1 MSYDIR
7 LLYMTLDDSI
17 VRTSNLSV
25 PEAVREII
33 TKNRSIYDCMKMD
46 VINYTALAV
55 KIQPDVERQLGNPV
69 NLNTIVVAIKRYAD
83 SFLEKEEI
91 RTESVLKNARLSLTD
106 GILDIKFSTSDMG
119 KKEAASL
126 LDKFEQYDSD
136 YEFFRMA
143 DSTFRVLTE
152 DLADIRRMFESFPS
166 AKNFFSTGLAK
177 IEIRI
182 PQEQNR
188 SDVVSY
194 VAEILHNN
202 GIELQNAFFSQDNII
217 LVLREEDASKAYEVL
232 RAEISR

>member
-1 MSYDIR
+1 M
-7 LLYMTLDDSI
+7 
-17 VRTSNLSV
+17 RTSNLSV
-25 PEAVREII
+25 PEVVREII
-33 TKNRSIYDCMKMD
+33 TRNRSIYDCMKMD

-55 KIQPDVERQLGNPV
+55 KIQPDVERQLGNSV

-83 SFLEKEEI
+83 SFLEKEDI
-91 RTESVLKNARLSLTD
+91 KTESVLKNARLSLTD
-106 GILDIKFSTSDMG
+106 GILDIKFSTNDMD
-119 KKEAASL
+119 KKETASL

-152 DLADIRRMFESFPS
+152 DLADIRRVFESFPTT
-166 AKNFFSTGLAK
+166 KNFFSTGLAK

-202 GIELQNAFFSQDNII
+202 GVELQNAFFSQDNII